1 MEKKNYDL
9 QGTEELTKALNDRIS
24 KLPSL
29 NDRAA
34 FISSLMDCTILLY
47 EIQWLPQRL
56 RLEIWAATYDLIN
69 FLRQNGQLG
78 RNELDFDADVKKFL
92 IDVYD
97 TMADEFIL
105 KMENT

>member
-78 RNELDFDADVKKFL
+78 RNEFEYNADMKDYLKDLYHTLVE
-92 IDVYD
+92 
-97 TMADEFIL
+97 EFVGI
-105 KMENT
+105 KENN

>member
-1 MEKKNYDL
+1 MEKKNYEL
-9 QGTEELTKALNDRIS
+9 QGAEELTKALKDRIS

-56 RLEIWAATYDLIN
+56 RLEIWAGMFDLIN
-69 FLRQNGQLG
+69 FLRINGQLG
-78 RNELDFDADVKKFL
+78 RKEFEYNADMKDYLSDLYHSLVEAFVKK
-92 IDVYD
+92 
-97 TMADEFIL
+97 
-105 KMENT
+105 KEN

>member
-9 QGTEELTKALNDRIS
+9 QGTEELTKA
-24 KLPSL
+24 L

-78 RNELDFDADVKKFL
+78 RNQLDFDTDVTKCL

-105 KMENT
+105 KMED